1 MMMKMTLSHAFM
13 VSITA
18 LVAIVD
24 GQHHPNTPYDHGSDL
39 QTTSKPFIF
48 IHPVPT
54 AASESRFIQTRT
66 VFIDPIRP
74 TETVFIDPIRTFETV
89 FIDPIRTVES
99 STSIVT
105 SFVKPTFT
113 LGHSILDP
121 KPTTTR
127 GRGSE
132 DDVPNLP
139 HHGDGSY

>member
-1 MMMKMTLSHAFM
+1 MMMKMTLSHAVM

-18 LVAIVD
+18 LVAMVD
-24 GQHHPNTPYDHGSDL
+24 GQHHPNTQYDHGSYI

-66 VFIDPIRP
+66 VFIDPIR
-74 TETVFIDPIRTFETV
+74 TI
-89 FIDPIRTVES
+89 ES
-99 STSIVT
+99 STSFVT

-113 LGHSILDP
+113 HGISDP

-127 GRGSE
+127 GRGST

-139 HHGDGSY
+139 HNSDGSD